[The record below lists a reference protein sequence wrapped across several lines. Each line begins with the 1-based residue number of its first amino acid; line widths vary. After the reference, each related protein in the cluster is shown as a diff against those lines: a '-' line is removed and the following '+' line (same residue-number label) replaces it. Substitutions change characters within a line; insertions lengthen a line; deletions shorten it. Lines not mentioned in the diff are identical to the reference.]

1 MDARIRSVEPFPVSC
16 TLPRPV
22 GDGQGLQPVRQT
34 LFVRVTSESGL
45 VGWGEGGGAVPGAYL
60 VRRQLG
66 AAVVGMDARDTD
78 AIHARLSRARAPR
91 GTLGAIDM
99 ALWDLNGKLLGMP
112 LCQLLGGARRDR
124 VPAYAS
130 LHNYSQSADLAE
142 ELREL
147 VLDARRQGFR
157 GLKLKIGGRPIRE
170 DLRYLAVAREA
181 GGDDFDLMA
190 DANQTYE
197 MADAVRV
204 GRALEELRYAWF
216 EEPLPRQDLAGY
228 AALRAKLDIP
238 IAGGEGASSP
248 ADLALILRHRA
259 VDITQPDVAGVG
271 GISEARYLPKLAQL
285 AGAAPTWHVWN
296 SPLVQVATL
305 HVLANQD
312 PWRGLSMLPGAAPL
326 EVTTMPSPMRD
337 RVLIGAPRVR
347 PDGTFAVPTAPG
359 LGVEVD
365 TDVLAEFALDA

>member
-1 MDARIRSVEPFPVSC
+1 MDSTIRSVDCFPVSC

-22 GDGQGLQPVRQT
+22 GDGQGLQGVRQT
-34 LFVRVTSESGL
+34 LFVRVTGEGGL

-60 VRRQLG
+60 VRRQL
-66 AAVVGMDARDTD
+66 AAAIVGMDARDTD
-78 AIHARLSRARAPR
+78 AVHARLVAARAPR
-91 GTLGAIDM
+91 GTLGAIDT
-99 ALWDLNGKLLGMP
+99 AVWDLKGKLTGMP
-112 LCQLLGGARRDR
+112 VYQLLGGARRER

-130 LHNYSQSADLAE
+130 LHNYSESADLAD
-142 ELREL
+142 ELSEL
-147 VLDARRQGFR
+147 VRDARRQGFR
-157 GLKLKIGGRPIRE
+157 ALKLKIGGRPIDE
-170 DLRYLAVAREA
+170 DLRYLTAAREA

-197 MADAVRV
+197 MGDAVRV
-204 GRALEELRYAWF
+204 GRALEALRYAWF
-216 EEPLPRQDLAGY
+216 EEPLARHDLAGY

-248 ADLALILRHRA
+248 ADLASLLRHGA
-259 VDITQPDVAGVG
+259 VDITQPDVSGVG

-305 HVLANQD
+305 HVLANQAA
-312 PWRGLSMLPGAAPL
+312 WRGLSMLPGAAPL
-326 EVTTMPSPMRD
+326 EVTTMPSPMRE
-337 RVLIGAPRVR
+337 RVLIGAPRVGA
-347 PDGTFAVPTAPG
+347 DGAFPLPSGPG

-365 TDVLAEFALDA
+365 LEVLKEFALDA